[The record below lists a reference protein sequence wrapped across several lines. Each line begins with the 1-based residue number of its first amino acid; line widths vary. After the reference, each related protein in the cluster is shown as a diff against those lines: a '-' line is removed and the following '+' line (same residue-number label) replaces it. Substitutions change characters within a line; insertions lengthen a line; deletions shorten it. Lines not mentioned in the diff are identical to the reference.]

1 VKIKPDWRS
10 AWRWYSMQAMALATA
25 LIGAWAA
32 LPDEWRQAVPE
43 GLVQGITLVTLG
55 LGMVGR
61 LLTQEPPRQEGGD
74 GRS

>member
-1 VKIKPDWRS
+1 MKLKTDWRS

-32 LPDEWRQAVPE
+32 LPDEWRQSVPE
-43 GLVQGITLVTLG
+43 GLVQGITLVTLA

-61 LLTQEPPRQEGGD
+61 LLTQDPPTQGGDD